1 MSKSL
6 EGKTA
11 LVTGASSGI
20 GRAIARKLSKMGCK
34 LVLAARER
42 KTLELVAHELEGE
55 SICVPT
61 DLADRAQV
69 DVLVKEAVKKFGS
82 IDILIENAGIYTS
95 DTFSDMTPEA
105 MQKMID
111 VNLTSIMVLSHAV
124 LPYMKQQQSGE
135 IMVIGSIAGVAD
147 MRDEAVYSATK
158 HAANAFV
165 RSLRRQ
171 VAPDGIRVGSILPG
185 TVATELWGDIDPARI
200 DQQVAEGEVL
210 RPEDIAEIAAFMLQ
224 QPANVTIRELVVL
237 PQAQDI

>member
-158 HAANAFV
+158 HAANVFV

>member
-1 MSKSL
+1 MNKSL

-20 GRAIARKLSKMGCK
+20 GRAIARKLSGLGCN
-34 LVLAARER
+34 LVLAARNSE
-42 KTLELVAHELEGE
+42 TLELVGRDLEGE
-55 SICVPT
+55 SICIPT
-61 DLADRAQV
+61 DLAEPGQVEALVSKAV
-69 DVLVKEAVKKFGS
+69 DVFGT
-82 IDILIENAGIYTS
+82 IDILVENAGVYTTDS
-95 DTFSDMTPEA
+95 FADMTPQT

-111 VNLTSIMVLSHAV
+111 VNLTSIMVLAHAV
-124 LPYMKQQQSGE
+124 LPYMKNQKSGE

-158 HAANAFV
+158 HAANAFI

-185 TVATELWGDIDPARI
+185 TVATELWGDIDPAHV
-200 DQQVAEGEVL
+200 DQQVADGDVL

-224 QPANVTIRELVVL
+224 QPSNVTIRELVVL

>member
-42 KTLELVAHELEGE
+42 KTLELVADELEGE

-69 DVLVKEAVKKFGS
+69 DALVKEAVKKFGS
-82 IDILIENAGIYTS
+82 LDILIENAGIYTS

-171 VAPDGIRVGSILPG
+171 VASDGIRVGSILPG

>member
-82 IDILIENAGIYTS
+82 LDILIENAGIYTS

>member
-11 LVTGASSGI
+11 LVTGASFGI
-20 GRAIARKLSKMGCK
+20 GRAIARNLSKMGCK

>member
-61 DLADRAQV
+61 DLADRVQV
-69 DVLVKEAVKKFGS
+69 EALVKEAIKKFGS
-82 IDILIENAGIYTS
+82 LDILIENAGIYTS
-95 DTFSDMTPEA
+95 DAFSDMTPEV
-105 MQKMID
+105 MQKMVD

-185 TVATELWGDIDPARI
+185 TVATELWGEIDPVRI

>member
-69 DVLVKEAVKKFGS
+69 EALVKEAVKKFGS
-82 IDILIENAGIYTS
+82 LDILIENAGIYTS
-95 DTFSDMTPEA
+95 DAFSDMTPEA

>member
-34 LVLAARER
+34 VVLAARER

-69 DVLVKEAVKKFGS
+69 EELVKEAVKKFGS
-82 IDILIENAGIYTS
+82 LDILIENAGIYTS
-95 DTFSDMTPEA
+95 DAFSDMTSDA
-105 MQKMID
+105 MQKMVD